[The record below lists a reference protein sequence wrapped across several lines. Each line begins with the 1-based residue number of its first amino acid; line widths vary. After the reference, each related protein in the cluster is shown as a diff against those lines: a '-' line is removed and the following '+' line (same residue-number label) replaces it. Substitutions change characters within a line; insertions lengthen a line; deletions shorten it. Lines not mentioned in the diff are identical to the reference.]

1 MESGKKNKNR
11 QKWEKL
17 NELKDLLKPVDSDPY
32 SAYCPICKSPVRA
45 HLADLN
51 FHTEAMKHKTET

>member
-1 MESGKKNKNR
+1 MESGKKKTD
-11 QKWEKL
+11 KSGK